1 MREPEKKG
9 EQRIIYQD
17 ASAPAEELLYH
28 PTLAGPRFLL
38 QDRRNVAMVIAHDG
52 ATAVIESDRGDW

>member
-28 PTLAGPRFLL
+28 PTLAGPVFFCRTGAML
-38 QDRRNVAMVIAHDG
+38 Q
-52 ATAVIESDRGDW
+52 W